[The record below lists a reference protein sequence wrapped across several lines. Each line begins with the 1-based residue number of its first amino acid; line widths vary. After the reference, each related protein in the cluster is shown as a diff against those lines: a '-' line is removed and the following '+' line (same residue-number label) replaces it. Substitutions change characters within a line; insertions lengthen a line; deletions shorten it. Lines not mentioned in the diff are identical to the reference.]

1 MILYH
6 GGTQAI
12 TKPIIIKSEYGRD
25 FGFGFYTTSIK
36 EQAQK
41 WAKRQA
47 RIRGKQAVL
56 NCYELDENT
65 FSEIILKKFTR
76 YTMEWL
82 DFVVACRSDVNYR
95 HDFDIVIGNIADD
108 DVGETVQSVVDGVAP
123 KDFALQKL
131 SYFSDNDQICFCTL
145 KALECLHFIKSEV
158 L

>member
-1 MILYH
+1 LILYH
-6 GGTQAI
+6 GGTEVI

-41 WAKRQA
+41 WAHRQA

-56 NCYELDENT
+56 NSYELDEIA
-65 FSEIILKKFTR
+65 FSEISLKKFTG
-76 YTMEWL
+76 YSMQWL
-82 DFVVACRSDVNYR
+82 DFVVACRSDINYR

-108 DVGETVQSVVDGVAP
+108 DVGVTVQSVVDGIAP

-131 SYFSDNDQICFCTL
+131 SYFSDNDQICFCTM
-145 KALECLHFIKSEV
+145 KALEYLKFVKSEV
-158 L
+158 F